1 MKTIL
6 FFILVIC
13 MGAFAQA
20 QKQELEMKVSTI
32 SMPIA
37 EPMDQTNLG
46 EKLPAITG
54 IFVLKHSRV
63 KRALSFV
70 VEEKIEKLA

>member
-20 QKQELEMKVSTI
+20 QNQELEMKVSTI

>member
-6 FFILVIC
+6 FLMLVIC
-13 MGAFAQA
+13 MGTFAQA
-20 QKQELEMKVSTI
+20 QKAEIEMKVSTI

-46 EKLPAITG
+46 EKFPAVTG

-70 VEEKIEKLA
+70 VEEKTEILA

>member
-6 FFILVIC
+6 FFMLVIC
-13 MGAFAQA
+13 TGAFAQA
-20 QKQELEMKVSTI
+20 QKPVSEMKVRTI
-32 SMPIA
+32 SMPIT

-46 EKLPAITG
+46 EKLPAVTG

-70 VEEKIEKLA
+70 VEEKTEKLA